1 MKKRI
6 FSGLMVSLV
15 LVSLLLSACAA
26 AASRDEFYTDPSIG
40 APASMPAAESAVD
53 SKGAVGGDEFVGG
66 SGFEATAN
74 QVTAER
80 LVIRN
85 ANLSIVIDDPEAEMN
100 AIAAL
105 AERMGGFVVSSYL
118 YQSTLASGIEVP
130 SASIT
135 VRVPAE
141 KLSEALAAIEGDAKT
156 VLSKNQTGQDVTAE
170 YTDLQSRLR
179 NLQDAEVLLRQ
190 IMQEATKTE
199 DILNAFNQLNAIT
212 EQIEVLKGQI
222 QYYEESAAMSAISV
236 ELIAS
241 QAVQPITIGG
251 WEPVGVAKDAIQA
264 LVNALQ
270 GIVDALIWLGLYVLP
285 IALVIGL
292 PLWFVGRGL
301 IRWANK
307 RSKAPG
313 ASKRRK

>member
-1 MKKRI
+1 MPEELKMKKRI
-6 FSGLMVSLV
+6 LLGLMLSVIVASV
-15 LVSLLLSACAA
+15 LLSACA
-26 AASRDEFYTDPSIG
+26 
-40 APASMPAAESAVD
+40 PAATKDMFYAEPPALGMPEERVASDA
-53 SKGAVGGDEFVGG
+53 AGGFGGG
-66 SGFEATAN
+66 SVAVVD
-74 QVTAER
+74 QVAAQR

-100 AIAAL
+100 AISAL

-118 YQSTLASGIEVP
+118 YQSTLANGMEVP

-135 VRVPAE
+135 IRVPAE
-141 KLSEALAAIEGDAKT
+141 SFEAALTTIKADAKT
-156 VLSKNQTGQDVTAE
+156 VLTENKAGQDVTAE

-222 QYYEESAAMSAISV
+222 KYYEESAAMSAISV

-270 GIVDALIWLGLYVLP
+270 GIVNALIWLALYVLP
-285 IALVIGL
+285 IALIIGV
-292 PLWFVGRGL
+292 PGWFVVRGL
-301 IRWANK
+301 RRLALK
-307 RSKAPG
+307 RSK
-313 ASKRRK
+313 SQTIKRRK

>member
-15 LVSLLLSACAA
+15 LASMLLSACAP
-26 AASRDEFYTDPSIG
+26 AASKDIYVEPSALGMPEERAASDAPGEFG
-40 APASMPAAESAVD
+40 
-53 SKGAVGGDEFVGG
+53 VGGG
-66 SGFEATAN
+66 SGFDATVN
-74 QVTAER
+74 QAAAER

-105 AERMGGFVVSSYL
+105 ADRLGGFVVSSYL
-118 YQSTLASGIEVP
+118 YQSTLANGMEVP

-141 KLSEALAAIEGDAKT
+141 KLQEALVTIEGHAKT
-156 VLSKNQTGQDVTAE
+156 VLSKNETGQDVTAE

-270 GIVDALIWLGLYVLP
+270 GIVNALIWLGLYVLP
-285 IALVIGL
+285 VALVIGL

-307 RSKAPG
+307 RSKQTAK
-313 ASKRRK
+313 KRK

>member
-15 LVSLLLSACAA
+15 LASLLLSACAA
-26 AASRDEFYTDPSIG
+26 AAPDKDMFYTEPSALG
-40 APASMPAAESAVD
+40 MPAPESAVRD
-53 SKGAVGGDEFVGG
+53 VSGEFGVGGG
-66 SGFEATAN
+66 SGFDESAN
-74 QVTAER
+74 QATTER

-118 YQSTLASGIEVP
+118 YQTTLASGIEVP

-141 KLSEALAAIEGDAKT
+141 KLSEALAVIESDAKT
-156 VLSKNQTGQDVTAE
+156 VLTKNETGQDVTAE

-190 IMQEATKTE
+190 IMQEATDTE
-199 DILNAFNQLNAIT
+199 DILNAFNQLNSIT

-285 IALVIGL
+285 IVLVIGL

-301 IRWANK
+301 IRWANR
-307 RSKAPG
+307 RSKTAAPK
-313 ASKRRK
+313 KRK

>member
-6 FSGLMVSLV
+6 FPGLMFSLV
-15 LVSLLLSACAA
+15 LASLLLSACAP
-26 AASRDEFYTDPSIG
+26 AASRDVFYPEP
-40 APASMPAAESAVD
+40 PALGLPAEQPAAEAA
-53 SKGAVGGDEFVGG
+53 GEFGG
-66 SGFEATAN
+66 SGVDVVVN
-74 QVTAER
+74 QAAAER

-85 ANLSIVIDDPEAEMN
+85 ANLSIVVDDPEAEMN
-100 AIAAL
+100 AISAL
-105 AERMGGFVVSSYL
+105 AERLGGFVVSSYL

-141 KLSEALAAIEGDAKT
+141 KLHDALATIEGDAKT
-156 VLSKNQTGQDVTAE
+156 VLTKNETGQDVTAE

-190 IMQEATKTE
+190 IMQEAKKTE

-270 GIVDALIWLGLYVLP
+270 GIVNALIWLGLYVLP
-285 IALVIGL
+285 VALVIGV
-292 PLWFVGRGL
+292 PVWFVGRGL

-307 RSKAPG
+307 RS
-313 ASKRRK
+313 SKKRK